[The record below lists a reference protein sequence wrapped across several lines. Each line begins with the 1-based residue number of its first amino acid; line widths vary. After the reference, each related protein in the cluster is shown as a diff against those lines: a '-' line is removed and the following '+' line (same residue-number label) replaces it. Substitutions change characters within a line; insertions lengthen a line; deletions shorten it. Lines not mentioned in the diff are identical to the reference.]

1 MEAELKQ
8 FNIMATKTGKKYII
22 CDVATKKHGKTTFLK
37 EVVKILTTHLGAGV
51 VIAKSWRNDQCV
63 VFTHKPSPK
72 KILVQTKGDD
82 ADSFAPMLDHLK
94 SNDVDII
101 LCARHTQGITKK
113 IVQYIATQYNFE
125 ELDFTH
131 IHPHN
136 LNWASPS
143 VGITNSILSQA
154 IYDILISL

>member
-1 MEAELKQ
+1 
-8 FNIMATKTGKKYII
+8 MATKTGKKYII
-22 CDVATKKHGKTTFLK
+22 CDVATKNHGKTTFLK

-63 VFTHKPSPK
+63 VFTHKPSNK

-82 ADSFAPMLDHLK
+82 ADSFALMLDHLK

-113 IVQYIATQYNFE
+113 LCNILQ
-125 ELDFTH
+125 
-131 IHPHN
+131 
-136 LNWASPS
+136 LNIILKNW
-143 VGITNSILSQA
+143 ILLTSILM
-154 IYDILISL
+154 ILTGHRHQ